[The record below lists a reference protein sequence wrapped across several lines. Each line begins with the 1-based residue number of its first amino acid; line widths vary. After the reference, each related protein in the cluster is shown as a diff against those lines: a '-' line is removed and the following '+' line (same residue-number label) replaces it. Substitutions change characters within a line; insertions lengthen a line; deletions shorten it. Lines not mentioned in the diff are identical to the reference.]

1 MFLRNSKGRC
11 IAVAAE
17 SAKTRKNRNIV
28 MVAVI
33 AVLAVVAVLVI
44 GNLQGWF
51 GGSGSG
57 MTASDKVGTVNVI
70 RSDISYAL
78 DDGAEVR
85 QGDTVETLTGA
96 SITVGRSDGGS
107 LHVDSETQVGVGT
120 AASDIASLAQQYGV
134 EVGAGSQLDIVA
146 GQVLASMPSQ
156 FAMRAGDSLVSGEGA
171 VLSVSMQSGALNV
184 GVLSGNVAV
193 NGQTVEVGQN
203 ALVTSGQ
210 LSTSTLAASSY
221 DDYMLGAL
229 SGLSSS
235 TALCFSSDDLSQLV
249 AQRAEEKKLAQQQA
263 ASSATQG
270 GDKSCTIE
278 IRCDTILSNMDKL
291 AADKTAY
298 VPSDGEILAATTVSF
313 SDGETAYDVLSRAC
327 EGANIQLEASWS
339 PIYNAY
345 YVEGVNNLYEFDC
358 GSASGWTYKVN
369 GWVPNYG
376 LSGYKLQD
384 GDVVTLL
391 YTCNYGD
398 DV

>member
-1 MFLRNSKGRC
+1 M
-11 IAVAAE
+11 
-17 SAKTRKNRNIV
+17 
-28 MVAVI
+28 
-33 AVLAVVAVLVI
+33 
-44 GNLQGWF
+44 
-51 GGSGSG
+51 
-57 MTASDKVGTVNVI
+57 
-70 RSDISYAL
+70 
-78 DDGAEVR
+78 
-85 QGDTVETLTGA
+85 
-96 SITVGRSDGGS
+96 
-107 LHVDSETQVGVGT
+107 
-120 AASDIASLAQQYGV
+120 
-134 EVGAGSQLDIVA
+134 
-146 GQVLASMPSQ
+146 
-156 FAMRAGDSLVSGEGA
+156 
-171 VLSVSMQSGALNV
+171 
-184 GVLSGNVAV
+184 
-193 NGQTVEVGQN
+193 
-203 ALVTSGQ
+203 
-210 LSTSTLAASSY
+210 
-221 DDYMLGAL
+221 
-229 SGLSSS
+229 
-235 TALCFSSDDLSQLV
+235 